1 MQTFMEKYIKT
12 KEYLK
17 QYTMTRKTEDMITE
31 LSLNL
36 GKEFVVINGGIT
48 LREVVKRAFIEGA
61 EFSEKTSKK

>member
-1 MQTFMEKYIKT
+1 MELKYIPT
-12 KEYLK
+12 KKYLA
-17 QYTMTRKTEDMITE
+17 QYTLLKSTEDLITE

-61 EFSEKTSKK
+61 EFVENLSKK